1 MYTNPHVV
9 TDTGILFAT
18 VTAFR
23 CFLRLP
29 RPKLSRT
36 LLLLLACLAISLG
49 SHLFTHYVFTYFL
62 GPMFTLGLFPLLLVT
77 YRRRAS
83 ETFLIL
89 MLSFGFSLFIYLLAI
104 IPVAFVQAQLLR
116 VFEREEWHYY
126 LFGGAIAI
134 LMQIFLHLFFRLPRL
149 KNGLP
154 YLKAKGLDVI
164 GAVLGFLFLLV
175 FSFLQGLNGSA
186 VGQSGSPVLMSEGIK
201 ETLKHPE
208 AFEKYLGPVYM
219 VVVLVLIMGIAVLVW
234 ILSRITRE
242 YQDRIRARE
251 MQLLSDDLHRQMSE
265 NDRLSSLLH
274 RDNKLLLGM
283 QLSVDEVLAG
293 LSALAAAGDV
303 SGAVP
308 ALAAAGDVSGAVP
321 ALAAAGDVSGTVPA
335 LAAAGSADADSGG
348 SGGSSSA
355 RADPAALAARA
366 ASLRKELSDLAAD
379 RSGTVKRYEL
389 EAMPLPKIGI
399 PSADTQLA
407 YMQKRAAGEGIFLD
421 VVSDGTVKQFVP
433 ENLEESEFVTLLADL
448 LENALHATAAAGG
461 DRIFL
466 YVGLR
471 DDIFG
476 IEVSDTGVPFP
487 PAVAEAYGKRRKT
500 TRADEGGTGIGL
512 MTTYDILSRRGGSFH
527 VKTLPENAP
536 YKKTLSI
543 RFDFG
548 KDSFE

>member
-126 LFGGAIAI
+126 LFGGVIAI
-134 LMQIFLHLFFRLPRL
+134 LMQIYLHLFFRLPRL

-164 GAVLGFLFLLV
+164 GAVLGFLFLLI
-175 FSFLQGLNGSA
+175 FSFLQGLDGSA
-186 VGQSGSPVLMSEGIK
+186 VGQSGSPLLMSDGIK
-201 ETLKHPE
+201 EILKHPK
-208 AFEKYLGPVYM
+208 AFEKYLGPAYM

-242 YQDRIRARE
+242 YQNRIRARE

-283 QLSVDEVLAG
+283 QLAVDEVLAG

-308 ALAAAGDVSGAVP
+308 ALAAAG
-321 ALAAAGDVSGTVPA
+321 
-335 LAAAGSADADSGG
+335 SADADGGG

-355 RADPAALAARA
+355 RTDPAALAARA

-433 ENLEESEFVTLLADL
+433 KNLEESEFVTLLADL

-543 RFDFG
+543 RFDYG

>member
-134 LMQIFLHLFFRLPRL
+134 LMQIYLHLFFRLPRL

-154 YLKAKGLDVI
+154 YLKSKGLDVI
-164 GAVLGFLFLLV
+164 GAVLGFLFLLI
-175 FSFLQGLNGSA
+175 FSFLQGLDGSA
-186 VGQSGSPVLMSEGIK
+186 VGQSGSPLLMSDGIK
-201 ETLKHPE
+201 EIFKHPK
-208 AFEKYLGPVYM
+208 AFEKYLGPAYM

-242 YQDRIRARE
+242 YQNRIRARE
-251 MQLLSDDLHRQMSE
+251 MQLLSNDLHRQMSE

-293 LSALAAAGDV
+293 FSALAAACDV

-308 ALAAAGDVSGAVP
+308 ALAAAGDVSGAGP
-321 ALAAAGDVSGTVPA
+321 AF
-335 LAAAGSADADSGG
+335 AAAGSADADGGG

-543 RFDFG
+543 RFDYG